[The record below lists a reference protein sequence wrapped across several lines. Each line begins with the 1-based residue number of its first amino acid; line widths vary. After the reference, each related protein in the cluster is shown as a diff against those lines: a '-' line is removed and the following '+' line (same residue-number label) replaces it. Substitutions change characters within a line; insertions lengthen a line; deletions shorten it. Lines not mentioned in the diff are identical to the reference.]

1 MTVID
6 RTHWVAEGTRP
17 PGQPGHILTAFR
29 YPAIDDGQ
37 QVWIWFESELGEE
50 WRPATTTE
58 ARTFTPGPEWLADC
72 THGDA
77 IRYCD
82 TESEC
87 RTRSRKE
94 P

>member
-17 PGQPGHILTAFR
+17 PGQPGNVRTAFACH
-29 YPAIDDGQ
+29 AIDDGA
-37 QVWIWFESELGEE
+37 QVWVRFESELGTA
-50 WRPATTTE
+50 WRPATATE

-72 THGDA
+72 THGDET
-77 IRYCD
+77 RYCD

-87 RTRSRKE
+87 RARTRRE